1 MQRKH
6 SKHKSQVLKKEG
18 NQISEQRNCY
28 SLLSRVEGGE
38 KTQVLE
44 VSHEVFS
51 RCVRACVW
59 EGGGFEETGR
69 KLTGS

>member
-6 SKHKSQVLKKEG
+6 SKHKSQVVKKEG

-38 KTQVLE
+38 KTQLLG

-51 RCVRACVW
+51 RCASACVRV
-59 EGGGFEETGR
+59 GG
-69 KLTGS
+69 